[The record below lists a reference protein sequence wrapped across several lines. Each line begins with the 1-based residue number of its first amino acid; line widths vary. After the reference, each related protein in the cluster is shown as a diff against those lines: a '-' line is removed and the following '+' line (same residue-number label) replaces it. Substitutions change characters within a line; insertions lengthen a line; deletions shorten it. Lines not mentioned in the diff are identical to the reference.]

1 MLQPLL
7 ARQLT
12 FPSML
17 PLPPL
22 LVLLQPMPRTDT
34 TRQLVCPLLLWPPHA
49 GHADDAHR

>member
-1 MLQPLL
+1 MLLGNEPLMLQPLL
-7 ARQLT
+7 ARQPS

-34 TRQLVCPLLLWPPHA
+34 A
-49 GHADDAHR
+49 GARRP